1 MTYVDAQGVKVKV
14 RSPDRAKTQSLA
26 QIAVLDKY
34 DSVMP
39 DLNKNYI
46 RLYGNYMCPFV
57 EKARLVLH
65 AKNIPYQNCQVS
77 LERRS
82 KWHYELN
89 GGFVPFLELPN
100 GKIILESNI
109 IMDFVDKITG
119 DEDWCK
125 HMNLKS
131 RMRNCPLYS
140 QDLVEAAR

>member
-46 RLYGNYMCPFV
+46 RLYGTYMCPFV

-65 AKNIPYQNCQVS
+65 AKNIPIRIAKYLSKDVQN
-77 LERRS
+77 
-82 KWHYELN
+82 
-89 GGFVPFLELPN
+89 G
-100 GKIILESNI
+100 
-109 IMDFVDKITG
+109 IM
-119 DEDWCK
+119 
-125 HMNLKS
+125 N
-131 RMRNCPLYS
+131 
-140 QDLVEAAR
+140 